1 MGLAGAGQR
10 FARNKRETS
19 KNERNDMTISGKI
32 AALATL
38 AVSALALAGSARA
51 EDKPTAITIAT
62 EGAYAPWNFTGA
74 DGKAEGFEIDLANDL
89 CGRMKIKCTVVI
101 QDWDGLI
108 PGLTAGKFDVI
119 MASMFITDKR
129 LQVINFSRP
138 YAIDPSTFAVAK
150 TSPLAKSD
158 LSGKYNLNDEAAA
171 QPVID
176 KMKPLVKGEIVGVQA
191 ATTNQ
196 QFLKKYFDGVIDIRE
211 YKTTQEHDLDLAAG
225 RVDALFAQGT
235 ALAATL
241 SKPELSAY
249 TVAGPQFLGG
259 VFGRG
264 TGAGMRKL
272 DTTLLAMF
280 NDAIGAAI
288 GDGTIKTLA
297 MKWLKADVTPPQ

>member
-1 MGLAGAGQR
+1 MKTIGR
-10 FARNKRETS
+10 FASLVALTMS
-19 KNERNDMTISGKI
+19 TLMI
-32 AALATL
+32 ATAAP
-38 AVSALALAGSARA
+38 A
-51 EDKPTAITIAT
+51 EDRPTAITIAT
-62 EGAYAPWNFTGA
+62 EGAYAPWNFTGP
-74 DGKAEGFEIDLANDL
+74 DGKPAGFEIDLANDL
-89 CGRMKIKCTVVI
+89 CARMKIKCTMVL

-108 PGLTAGKFDVI
+108 PALTVGKFDVI

-138 YAIDPSTFAVAK
+138 YAIDPSTFAVSK

-158 LSGKYNLNDEAAA
+158 LTGKFNLNDEAAA

-176 KMKPLVKGEIVGVQA
+176 KMKPLLKGTIVGVQA

-196 QFLKKYFDGVIDIRE
+196 QFLKKYFDGVVDIRE

-225 RVDALFAQGT
+225 RVDALFAQST

-241 SKPELSAY
+241 SKPEYASY

-264 TGAGMRKL
+264 TGAGMRKS
-272 DTTLLAMF
+272 DTALLGMF
-280 NDAIGAAI
+280 NDAIAAAMADGA
-288 GDGTIKTLA
+288 IKSLSV
-297 MKWLKADVTPPQ
+297 KWLKTDVSPPQ

>member
-1 MGLAGAGQR
+1 
-10 FARNKRETS
+10 
-19 KNERNDMTISGKI
+19 MTISREI
-32 AALATL
+32 AALTTLTTL
-38 AVSALALAGSARA
+38 AVSALALAGGARA

-74 DGKAEGFEIDLANDL
+74 DGKAEGMEIDLANDL
-89 CGRMKIKCTVVI
+89 CSRMKIKCTVVI

-138 YAIDPSTFAVAK
+138 YAIDPSTFAVSK
-150 TSPLAKSD
+150 TSPLAKAE

-196 QFLKKYFDGVIDIRE
+196 QFLKKYFDGVIDVRE

-225 RVDALFAQGT
+225 RVDALFAQST

-241 SKPELSAY
+241 SKPEFSAY
-249 TVAGPQFLGG
+249 LVAGPQFLGG

-264 TGAGMRKL
+264 TGAGMRKS

-280 NDAIGAAI
+280 NEAIGAAI
-288 GDGTIKTLA
+288 ADGTIKTLS

>member
-1 MGLAGAGQR
+1 MR
-10 FARNKRETS
+10 TFS
-19 KNERNDMTISGKI
+19 KI
-32 AALATL
+32 ATITALAL
-38 AVSALALAGSARA
+38 SALACAGGARA
-51 EDKPTAITIAT
+51 DDKPTAITIAT

-74 DGKAEGFEIDLANDL
+74 DGKAAGFEIDLANDL
-89 CGRMKIKCTVVI
+89 CARMKIKCTIVI

-158 LSGKYNLNDEAAA
+158 LTGKYNLNDEAAA
-171 QPVID
+171 QPTID
-176 KMKPLVKGEIVGVQA
+176 KMKPLLKGEVVGVQA

-196 QFLKKYFDGVIDIRE
+196 QFLKKYFDGVVDIRE
-211 YKTTQEHDLDLAAG
+211 YKTTQEHDLDLSAG
-225 RVDALFAQGT
+225 RIDALFAQHT

-241 SKPELSAY
+241 SKPEFSAY
-249 TVAGPQFLGG
+249 AVAGPEFLGG

-264 TGAGMRKL
+264 TGAGMRKS
-272 DTTLLAMF
+272 DAALLALF
-280 NDAIGAAI
+280 NDAIAAAMA
-288 GDGTIKTLA
+288 DGTIKTLSL
-297 MKWLKADVTPPQ
+297 KWLKADVTPPQ